1 MSPRPRPT
9 SRCLAFTLVLSLLAA
24 APAHAQYSLM
34 IGDNDGFGF
43 GLPDNASLPC
53 INGIPTSC
61 RWPGP
66 GTAGSLYDGRS
77 AAEQAATNGAEITDV
92 WSALWPQFGP
102 NNFTIGHVIF
112 PVSVPITAATLTVD
126 FGDFQAAQAAGT
138 LLVDFNGVSQNWAF
152 QDGFLR
158 TQVRTFVLDPA
169 VIASIN
175 ALGGLQITLDHT
187 TSSDLIAFDYF
198 QLDATTQGV
207 PSSVPEPASLV
218 LLAPGLALLG
228 VAARRRRA

>member
-1 MSPRPRPT
+1 MPLRSHTPR
-9 SRCLAFTLVLSLLAA
+9 LAFAALAFALLAT
-24 APAHAQYSLM
+24 PAHAQYSLM

-53 INGIPTSC
+53 VLGIPTSC

-66 GTAGSLYDGRS
+66 GTSGSLYDGRS
-77 AAEQAATNGAEITDV
+77 AAEAAATNGAEITDV

-102 NNFTIGHVIF
+102 NSFTVGHVLF

-126 FGDFQAAQAAGT
+126 FGDFQAAQAAGA

-169 VIASIN
+169 MIASIN

-198 QLDATTQGV
+198 QLDATTLGV
-207 PSSVPEPASLV
+207 PSSVPEPASV
-218 LLAPGLALLG
+218 ALLASGLALIG
-228 VAARRRRA
+228 VVARRRRA